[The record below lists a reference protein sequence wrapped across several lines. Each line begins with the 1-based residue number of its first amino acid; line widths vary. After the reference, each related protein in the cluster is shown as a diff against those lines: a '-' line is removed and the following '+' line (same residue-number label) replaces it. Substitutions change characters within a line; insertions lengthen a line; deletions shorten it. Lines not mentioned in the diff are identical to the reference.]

1 MDETDDFIDEPE
13 QLDTGRAPVEK
24 AQCWSGF
31 GDDVA
36 QRFLRLR
43 GIMDEQMQDDVLERY
58 AQRKA
63 MPRAPAVITLAVR
76 SAILAA
82 SQGPR
87 VHTLPMGA
95 VLATSDA
102 R

>member
-13 QLDTGRAPVEK
+13 QLDSEGPPAEK
-24 AQCWSGF
+24 TRCWSGF

-43 GIMDEQMQDDVLERY
+43 GIMDEQMQDEALERY

-63 MPRAPAVITLAVR
+63 MPRAPAAITLAVR
-76 SAILAA
+76 GAILAA
-82 SQGPR
+82 SHGTR
-87 VHTLPMGA
+87 VHVVPMGA
-95 VLATSDA
+95 MLATSDA